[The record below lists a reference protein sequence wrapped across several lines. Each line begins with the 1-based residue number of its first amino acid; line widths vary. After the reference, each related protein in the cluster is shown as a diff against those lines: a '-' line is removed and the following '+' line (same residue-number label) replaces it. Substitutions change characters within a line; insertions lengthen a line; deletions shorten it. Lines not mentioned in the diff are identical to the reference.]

1 METEGVRNPDPKR
14 YMNPYLAGVFLGFVL
29 IAAFYFSG
37 RGPGA
42 SGAPKRVTAAVVG
55 AVAPAHAQ
63 KSEFFSKYVNKPG
76 GPLKDWLNFE
86 IIGVII
92 GGFLSGALSGRLKVQ
107 VEHSPKITSRKRL
120 FWALV
125 GGILFEYG
133 ATMARGCTS
142 GAALSG
148 MAVLATGGFVTML
161 AIFGGAYM
169 FAYFFRKLWI

>member
-1 METEGVRNPDPKR
+1 MENEVIRKNNPGK
-14 YMNPYLAGVFLGFVL
+14 YLNPYLMGVLLGFVL

-37 RGPGA
+37 RGLGA
-42 SGAPKRVTAAVVG
+42 SGSPKRVTAAVVG
-55 AVAPAHAQ
+55 VVAPKHAE
-63 KSEFFSKYVNKPG
+63 KSEFFSKYVNSAN
-76 GPLKDWLNFE
+76 GPWKDWLNFE
-86 IIGVII
+86 VLGVII
-92 GGFLSGALSGRLKVQ
+92 GGFISGALAGRLKVQ

-120 FWALV
+120 AFALI

-161 AIFGGAYM
+161 SIFGGAYL

>member
-1 METEGVRNPDPKR
+1 MGKEDVIKTDPNK
-14 YMNPYLAGVFLGFVL
+14 YSNPYLMGVLLGFVL

-42 SGAPKRVTAAVVG
+42 SGAPKRVTAGVVHMI
-55 AVAPAHAQ
+55 APGHADRT
-63 KSEFFSKYVNKPG
+63 EYFSKYVHSPR
-76 GPLKDWLNFE
+76 GPWKDWLNFE
-86 IIGVII
+86 VLGVII
-92 GGFLSGALSGRLKVQ
+92 GGFISGALSGRLKVK

-120 FWALV
+120 FWALI

-133 ATMARGCTS
+133 ASMARGCTS

-148 MAVLATGGFVTML
+148 MAVWATGGYVTML
-161 AIFGGAYM
+161 AIFGGAYL